1 MAVADERESRLP
13 DFYIVGAGRAGT
25 TSLNHYLA
33 QHPQL
38 CVPSAKSCSY
48 FYACDLTGS
57 PLAGNPAAIPE
68 WFIADEARYRA
79 LYASAPPEA
88 LRGDVSPVYLAS
100 TRVAPRIAAARP
112 DARIIAI
119 MRDPVDRVY
128 SRYVGRRR
136 DGLESTATF
145 EELVERE
152 IGTRLVRDDAQAT
165 YLAGGMISHFLRTYY
180 DAFPAQNIQIHF
192 FEDFARDTRGVL
204 ASICRF
210 LQVDD
215 RFPFDV
221 NQIYNSSGGRIR
233 NPAVGGLWAF
243 SRPLR
248 QALRP
253 WLPKGL
259 RDAAFRQVTAKTEKV
274 PIRPETRARLQQL
287 YREDIRQLQQL
298 TGRDLTAWCQ
308 PRSK

>member
-88 LRGDVSPVYLAS
+88 VRGDVSPVYLAS

-152 IGTRLVRDDAQAT
+152 IGTTLVRDDAQAT

-204 ASICRF
+204 ASICRV